1 MCDSAHVLVDVHPG
15 GSVETERYLV
25 SVCTVC
31 VRGGHGVEEG
41 VEGPCSL
48 HLGLVCHMAP
58 HVTGGVN
65 RNHDL
70 LEMPT
75 SNLY

>member
-1 MCDSAHVLVDVHPG
+1 MCDSARVLVDVHPG

-41 VEGPCSL
+41 VDGGSL
-48 HLGLVCHMAP
+48 ALRARGQSVSQSVAGEATAM
-58 HVTGGVN
+58 VTG
-65 RNHDL
+65 
-70 LEMPT
+70 E
-75 SNLY
+75 

>member
-25 SVCTVC
+25 GVCTVC

-41 VEGPCSL
+41 VEGPWHCERGVSQSVSQSL
-48 HLGLVCHMAP
+48 VRRP
-58 HVTGGVN
+58 
-65 RNHDL
+65 RW
-70 LEMPT
+70 
-75 SNLY
+75 